1 MIDFCIR
8 SIGRACETSAPLAGM
23 LRRVRFKG
31 RCRIVSAMRRAP
43 FPSEVT
49 AETDGI
55 RFQLNL
61 QDDVQRAIYFACYE
75 PRDLE
80 MVLPLVPEGGTC
92 VDVGANVGFYTLH
105 FAKRVGAEGRV
116 HALEPDPRN
125 AARLRGNLALN
136 RFESRVDVTEVA
148 VSDRNGR
155 ATLHRSG
162 EEHSGWGSLAAH
174 PGESA
179 SLEVPV
185 TTVDS
190 FLDSRGIS
198 RVDFLKADVEG
209 SEIELLRG
217 AERTLRERRIGRLF
231 IEFNG
236 VRLAERGLGLT
247 EFLGPL
253 EEAGYRP
260 AAVHQRLVERM
271 RRGEV
276 DPKTV
281 WPNLLFEHSGGT

>member
-1 MIDFCIR
+1 LIDFCIR

-31 RCRIVSAMRRAP
+31 RCRIVSAMRRVP

-55 RFQLNL
+55 RFQLDL
-61 QDDVQRAIYFACYE
+61 RDDVQRAIYFACYE

-80 MVLPLVPEGGTC
+80 RILPLVPAGGTC

-105 FAKRVGAEGRV
+105 FAKRVGPGGRV
-116 HALEPDPRN
+116 LALEPDPRN

-136 RFESRVDVTEVA
+136 RFEAKVEVAEAA
-148 VSDRNGR
+148 VSDRDGR
-155 ATLHRSG
+155 AVLHRSD
-162 EEHSGWGSLAAH
+162 EAHSGWGSLAGH

-185 TTVDS
+185 TTLDS
-190 FLDSRGIS
+190 FLESRGIA

-217 AERTLRERRIGRLF
+217 AERALRGRRIGRLF

-236 VRLAERGLGLT
+236 VRLAARGLGLA
-247 EFLGPL
+247 EFLVPL
-253 EEAGYRP
+253 EAAGYRP
-260 AAVHQRLVERM
+260 AATHERLVERM

-276 DPKTV
+276 DPRTV